1 MAENTACYA
10 KSSMPGKDGAF
21 VDYVVLCNAPR
32 KYTTPRNWANAKLV
46 IKAALGANNW
56 SVANAF
62 PARSDGAPI
71 LETDKGASADAV
83 LEELLNTAYQI
94 GIGQT
99 ADTRPNRDAYTVLG
113 FDDVNATGAF
123 NVSSPVDKT
132 TKHAEFK
139 IHAPPTKARS
149 IVIVITVGGVKIKIT
164 IRW

>member
-1 MAENTACYA
+1 
-10 KSSMPGKDGAF
+10 MPGKEGAF

-46 IKAALGANNW
+46 VKAALGANNC
-56 SVANAF
+56 SVENAF
-62 PARSDGAPI
+62 PASSTKISDSA
-71 LETDKGASADAV
+71 EGASADAV
-83 LEELLNTAYQI
+83 LEELLNTAYLI

-99 ADTRPNRDAYTVLG
+99 ADTRPNSDAYTVLG
-113 FDDVNATGAF
+113 FDDANATGAF
-123 NVSSPVDKT
+123 NVSSASG

-139 IHAPPTKARS
+139 IHAPSTKARS